1 MKLLDIQQEP
11 QLPKPYQP
19 VAVVFETK
27 DELELITKL
36 IGMTSNYDAKRILN
50 FQPALQECPDVY
62 PLFELLQKK
71 CIEYGVNMKCGS
83 LTYKENK

>member
-1 MKLLDIQQEP
+1 MKLLDISQEP
-11 QLPKPYQP
+11 KLPKPYQP

-50 FQPALQECPDVY
+50 FQSEQHDCPDVY

-83 LTYKENK
+83 LTYKDMK

>member
-1 MKLLDIQQEP
+1 MKLLDISQEP
-11 QLPKPYQP
+11 KQPKPYQP

-50 FQPALQECPDVY
+50 LHPDLRECPDVY
-62 PLFELLQKK
+62 PLFELLQRK

-83 LTYKENK
+83 LTYKEIK